1 MVAVVVVVVVVVGF
15 QPALAPESMATV
27 EQLEPLDVNRWIFE

>member
-15 QPALAPESMATV
+15 QPAPESMATV